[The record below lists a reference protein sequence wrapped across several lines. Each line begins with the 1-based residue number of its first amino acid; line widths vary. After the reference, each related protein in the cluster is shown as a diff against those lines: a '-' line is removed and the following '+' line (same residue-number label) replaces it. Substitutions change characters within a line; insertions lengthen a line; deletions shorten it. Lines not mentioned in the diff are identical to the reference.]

1 MKNALIILAG
11 GDGKRFSKLNKIP
24 KQFIKIN
31 SQNLIQYFLND
42 LDSKIFEKIH
52 IIGFSKSQLNSL
64 QKSFFFSLLI
74 NNVSVLYLKLL
85 FY

>member
-31 SQNLIQYFLND
+31 SQNLIQYFLKD

-52 IIGFSKSQLNSL
+52 IVVKKSA
-64 QKSFFFSLLI
+64 QKKFLSTLKRIFLIIELL
-74 NNVSVLYLKLL
+74 L
-85 FY
+85 